1 MELSFTAAVIALTI
15 VANLGGEV
23 MSEVFGQYIA
33 ASYEDYL
40 WTGTVPP
47 VPAEPDPTMQTALS
61 TDELRGMLDITL
73 ADGPVVATG
82 GGSAP

>member
-1 MELSFTAAVIALTI
+1 MELSFTAAVLALTI

-40 WTGTVPP
+40 WTGSVPP
-47 VPAEPDPTMQTALS
+47 SPAEPDPALQAALS
-61 TDELRGMLDITL
+61 PDELRNMLDLTM
-73 ADGPVVATG
+73 ADGPLPAGSG
-82 GGSAP
+82 GGAP